1 MINREELQDYLDSFI
16 VMLELTDIRV
26 NYDSDYNSIR
36 IQTQEKI
43 QKQRFVY
50 GGTAT
55 YIENESRDL
64 LVVHIINNRFIMQVN
79 DYSCEKYSKIMIK
92 MKKFGLQYKDKVNY
106 SLDSSYEGINVQIVT
121 DKQELAL
128 KALEV
133 GMQGIVEIFE
143 K

>member
-1 MINREELQDYLDSFI
+1 MINREELQDCLDSFI

-36 IQTQEKI
+36 IQTEEKI

-128 KALEV
+128 KAMEV
-133 GMQGIVEIFE
+133 GIQGIVEIFE